1 MKPTTRQVA
10 LFKSAPREYVNLSI
24 KPPVVAAYY
33 IDEGFHTTW
42 VIRSKTKFQDFNGKS
57 GLKFTI
63 SDYQFKLPEV
73 ESVSSSELV
82 DFFGETG
89 GAVDLI
95 LGQDF
100 INVYSFLF
108 YKRNNNGLQLSKS
121 CINRTIWPNKPNT
134 RLEIYTASHL
144 SSTKGGVAVYT
155 NICTPFNIWR
165 PYKPSY
171 WDPREDIG
179 LFAMI
184 MALRIVNQMPPSET
198 APTIQLIT
206 SDKYTWERFSP
217 FVKIKSKELDGSKD
231 FQDLK
236 LLPMKQNVMLFL
248 KYRKA
253 YADRNCLD
261 ELTCVNVEFN
271 GIPEY
276 MEYARELAKL
286 GSKMSQLHFKGELP
300 SNPNDEQYYHFDNHK
315 DVFVVPKKEVNKTI
329 KGILESYQDYTSP
342 SERPTAITRD
352 LDDKL
357 VSTERSPIRKSHERE
372 APRPVDVKTPVIIHS
387 PGKATT
393 HDDIPITN
401 GTHKDQA
408 PVKTSIAAQPTG
420 LDLNIPNMKEI
431 TDNPIFSQI
440 TSMFDRVMAGEVTAI
455 ERASIRDEIRT
466 KLQEVVLMETENA
479 LQTIDNQRRRC
490 DSIMAGAYQKYDR
503 TIEVLQK
510 VGNLQGYLEG
520 FFDGMGSHG
529 STQNDKENL
538 ARKIVNLFVSDRNT
552 EQTLSNA
559 TAVRNE
565 DNLPMPIPDS
575 RNVEAVGSH
584 MHGSYTYGQ
593 SASAIDVMYSKT
605 GDHNSKENSMM
616 QNMDKNLHLT
626 NGFKRTP
633 KMATENDGAN
643 LSYETK
649 SSDSD
654 DREEDTETGDLF
666 ATGHK
671 NNTKP
676 VTHYNLRSNTVQVQ
690 HEWSD
695 KQIDPRPA
703 PRTQTGYNDTKFNR
717 SCHIEYAPENLTG
730 DITAKQ
736 RAEMT
741 SVAGGLGAEG
751 SLEKPIISLVQAL
764 AASPDLR
771 ERLGFLLN
779 SIGVDVDIYKTS
791 KGLKCAY
798 RGYAP
803 SESSCSDLES
813 CSESDDF

>member
-1 MKPTTRQVA
+1 MKPTARQVT
-10 LFKSAPREYVNLSI
+10 LFKGSPREYVNLSI

-42 VIRSKTKFQDFNGKS
+42 VVRSKTKFQDFNGKS

-63 SDYQFKLPEV
+63 SDYQFKLSEV

-121 CINRTIWPNKPNT
+121 CINRTIWPDKPNT

-184 MALRIVNQMPPSET
+184 MALRIVNQMPPSEI
-198 APTIQLIT
+198 APAIQLIT

-217 FVKIKSKELDGSKD
+217 FVKIKSKELEVSRD
-231 FQDLK
+231 FQSLK
-236 LLPMKQNVMLFL
+236 LLPMKQNVALFL
-248 KYRKA
+248 KYRKS
-253 YADRNCLD
+253 YADRNYLD
-261 ELTCVNVEFN
+261 ELTCVNFDFN

-276 MEYARELAKL
+276 MEYTRELAKL

-300 SNPNDEQYYHFDNHK
+300 FNLNDENYYHFDSHK
-315 DVFVVPKKEVNKTI
+315 DVFVVPKKEVNRTI
-329 KGILESYQDYTSP
+329 KRILESYQDYTSP
-342 SERPTAITRD
+342 SERPAAITKD

-357 VSTERSPIRKSHERE
+357 VSTEIESSPIRRSHDHERK
-372 APRPVDVKTPVIIHS
+372 APMDAKTPVIINS
-387 PGKATT
+387 PGKTTT
-393 HDDIPITN
+393 HDGIPLTTE
-401 GTHKDQA
+401 THEAEA
-408 PVKTSIAAQPTG
+408 PARTLVAAQSTS
-420 LDLNIPNMKEI
+420 LDLNTPDTKEI
-431 TDNPIFSQI
+431 TDNPVFSQI
-440 TSMFDRVMAGEVTAI
+440 TSMFNQVMSGEVTLI
-455 ERASIRDEIRT
+455 ERASIGDEIRT
-466 KLQEVVLMETENA
+466 KLQEIVLMETENA
-479 LQTIDNQRRRC
+479 LQTIDHQRRRC

-503 TIEVLQK
+503 TIEILQK
-510 VGNLQGYLEG
+510 VGNLKGYLEG

-529 STQNDKENL
+529 STQNNKENL
-538 ARKIVNLFVSDRNT
+538 ARKIVNLFVSDGNV

-559 TAVRNE
+559 TTVRDE
-565 DNLPMPIPDS
+565 GNLSMPNLAS
-575 RNVEAVGSH
+575 RSVEAVDS
-584 MHGSYTYGQ
+584 GSYTHGQ
-593 SASAIDVMYSKT
+593 STSSIDVMYCKT
-605 GDHNSKENSMM
+605 ADHNSKASC
-616 QNMDKNLHLT
+616 T
-626 NGFKRTP
+626 
-633 KMATENDGAN
+633 TENAN
-643 LSYETK
+643 KNFHRASRFTPAPKTVTENHAASLSYETK

-654 DREEDTETGDLF
+654 DRTEETETKNLF
-666 ATGHK
+666 ATRHD
-671 NNTKP
+671 NRTRP
-676 VTHYNLRSNTVQVQ
+676 VTHYNLRSIAAH
-690 HEWSD
+690 HEWLG
-695 KQIDPRPA
+695 KQIDPHPA
-703 PRTQTGYNDTKFNR
+703 PHMQTGYNDTKLNKP
-717 SCHIEYAPENLTG
+717 CHTDYAPENLTG
-730 DITAKQ
+730 DITDKQ

-741 SVAGGLGAEG
+741 NVAGGLGAEG

-764 AASPDLR
+764 VASPDLR

-779 SIGVDVDIYKTS
+779 SIGVDVDIHKTS

-798 RGYAP
+798 RGYALL
-803 SESSCSDLES
+803 EDSCSGLES
-813 CSESDDF
+813 CSESEGF

>member
-42 VIRSKTKFQDFNGKS
+42 VVRSKTKFQDFNGKR

-121 CINRTIWPNKPNT
+121 CINRTIWPDKPNT

-217 FVKIKSKELDGSKD
+217 FVKIKSKELKVSQD
-231 FQDLK
+231 FQNLK
-236 LLPMKQNVMLFL
+236 LLPMKQNVVLFL
-248 KYRKA
+248 KYRKS

-315 DVFVVPKKEVNKTI
+315 DVFVVSKKEVNKTI
-329 KGILESYQDYTSP
+329 KRILESYQDYTSP
-342 SERPTAITRD
+342 SERPTAITKD

-357 VSTERSPIRKSHERE
+357 VSTEKSPIRSSHERE
-372 APRPVDVKTPVIIHS
+372 TPMDVKTPVISNS
-387 PGKATT
+387 PGKTTT
-393 HDDIPITN
+393 HDKIPLTN
-401 GTHKDQA
+401 GTHKDEA
-408 PVKTSIAAQPTG
+408 PVRTSVAAQSTS
-420 LDLNIPNMKEI
+420 LDLNIPDTKEI

-440 TSMFDRVMAGEVTAI
+440 TSMFNQVMAGEVTLT
-455 ERASIRDEIRT
+455 ERASIGDEIRT

-479 LQTIDNQRRRC
+479 LQTIDHQRRRC

-529 STQNDKENL
+529 STQNNKENL
-538 ARKIVNLFVSDRNT
+538 ARKIVNLFVSDGNT
-552 EQTLSNA
+552 EQTLGKS
-559 TAVRNE
+559 TTVRDA
-565 DNLPMPIPDS
+565 DNLPMPILAS
-575 RNVEAVGSH
+575 RNVEAVDA
-584 MHGSYTYGQ
+584 HGSYTYDQ
-593 SASAIDVMYSKT
+593 STSAIDVMYSNT
-605 GDHNSKENSMM
+605 AYHNSKANCMMENT
-616 QNMDKNLHLT
+616 DKSLQFA
-626 NGFKRTP
+626 NGFKPTSE
-633 KMATENDGAN
+633 MVIENHAAN
-643 LSYETK
+643 LSYETI

-654 DREEDTETGDLF
+654 DREDTETKDLF
-666 ATGHK
+666 ATGHE
-671 NNTKP
+671 NNTRP
-676 VTHYNLRSNTVQVQ
+676 VTHYNLRSNTAQC
-690 HEWSD
+690 EWLG
-695 KQIDPRPA
+695 KQIDPHPA
-703 PRTQTGYNDTKFNR
+703 PHMQTGYNDTKFNKP
-717 SCHIEYAPENLTG
+717 CHIEYAPDNLTG
-730 DITAKQ
+730 DVTAKQ

-741 SVAGGLGAEG
+741 NVAGGLGAEG

-779 SIGVDVDIYKTS
+779 SIGVDVDIHKTS

-798 RGYAP
+798 RGYAL
-803 SESSCSDLES
+803 SESSCLGLES
-813 CSESDDF
+813 CSESEDF

>member
-121 CINRTIWPNKPNT
+121 CINRTIWPDKPNT

-217 FVKIKSKELDGSKD
+217 FVKIKSKELEGNKD
-231 FQDLK
+231 FQNLK

-248 KYRKA
+248 KYRKT
-253 YADRNCLD
+253 YADRNCLE

-276 MEYARELAKL
+276 MEYARELARL

-329 KGILESYQDYTSP
+329 KRILESYQDYTSP
-342 SERPTAITRD
+342 SERPAAIIRE

-357 VSTERSPIRKSHERE
+357 ISTERSPIKKSHERE
-372 APRPVDVKTPVIIHS
+372 APRPMDVKTPVIINS
-387 PGKATT
+387 LAKATI

-408 PVKTSIAAQPTG
+408 PVKTPVAAQPTS
-420 LDLNIPNMKEI
+420 LDLNIPDTKEI

-440 TSMFDRVMAGEVTAI
+440 TSMFDRVMSGEVTII
-455 ERASIRDEIRT
+455 ERASIGDEIRT
-466 KLQEVVLMETENA
+466 KLQEVVLMETEKA
-479 LQTIDNQRRRC
+479 LQTIDHQRRRC

-529 STQNDKENL
+529 SAAQNDKENL
-538 ARKIVNLFVSDRNT
+538 ARKIVNLFVSDSNT

-559 TAVRNE
+559 TTVRKE
-565 DNLPMPIPDS
+565 DKPLMPILAS
-575 RNVEAVGSH
+575 RSVEGVGS
-584 MHGSYTYGQ
+584 YAYGQ
-593 SASAIDVMYSKT
+593 STSAIDVMDSKT
-605 GDHNSKENSMM
+605 GDRNSKANSMM
-616 QNMDKNLHLT
+616 GDMDKNLHLT

-649 SSDSD
+649 SSDSEY
-654 DREEDTETGDLF
+654 REDTETKDLF

-671 NNTKP
+671 NNIRP
-676 VTHYNLRSNTVQVQ
+676 VTHYNLRSNSAQ
-690 HEWSD
+690 HEWSG
-695 KQIDPRPA
+695 KQIDPLPA
-703 PRTQTGYNDTKFNR
+703 PRMQTGYNDTKFNR
-717 SCHIEYAPENLTG
+717 PYHIEYAPENLTG
-730 DITAKQ
+730 DITAEQ

-741 SVAGGLGAEG
+741 NVAGGLGAEG

-779 SIGVDVDIYKTS
+779 SIGVDVDIHKTS

-803 SESSCSDLES
+803 SGSSCSGLES
-813 CSESDDF
+813 CSESEDF

>member
-121 CINRTIWPNKPNT
+121 CINRTIWPDKPNT

-217 FVKIKSKELDGSKD
+217 FVKIKSKELEGNKD
-231 FQDLK
+231 FQNLK

-248 KYRKA
+248 KYRKT
-253 YADRNCLD
+253 YADRNCLE

-276 MEYARELAKL
+276 MEYARELARL

-329 KGILESYQDYTSP
+329 KRILESYQDYTSP
-342 SERPTAITRD
+342 SERPAAIIRE

-357 VSTERSPIRKSHERE
+357 ISTERSPIKKSHERE
-372 APRPVDVKTPVIIHS
+372 APRPMDVKTPVIINS
-387 PGKATT
+387 LAKATI

-408 PVKTSIAAQPTG
+408 PVKTPVAAQPTS
-420 LDLNIPNMKEI
+420 LDLNIPDTKEI

-440 TSMFDRVMAGEVTAI
+440 TSMFDRVMSGEVTII
-455 ERASIRDEIRT
+455 ERASIGDEIRT
-466 KLQEVVLMETENA
+466 KLQEVVLMETEKA
-479 LQTIDNQRRRC
+479 LQTIDHQRRRC

-529 STQNDKENL
+529 SAAQNDKENL
-538 ARKIVNLFVSDRNT
+538 ARKIVNLFVSDSNT

-559 TAVRNE
+559 TTVRKE
-565 DNLPMPIPDS
+565 DKPLMPILAS
-575 RNVEAVGSH
+575 RSVEGVGS
-584 MHGSYTYGQ
+584 YAYGQ
-593 SASAIDVMYSKT
+593 STSAIDVMDSKT
-605 GDHNSKENSMM
+605 GDRNSKANSMM
-616 QNMDKNLHLT
+616 GDMDKNLHLT

-633 KMATENDGAN
+633 KMVTENNGAN

-649 SSDSD
+649 SSDSEY
-654 DREEDTETGDLF
+654 REDTETKDLF

-671 NNTKP
+671 NNIRP
-676 VTHYNLRSNTVQVQ
+676 VTHYNLRSNSAQ
-690 HEWSD
+690 HEWSG

-703 PRTQTGYNDTKFNR
+703 PRMQTGYNDTKFNR
-717 SCHIEYAPENLTG
+717 PYHIEYAPENLTG
-730 DITAKQ
+730 DITAEQ

-741 SVAGGLGAEG
+741 NVAGGLGAEG

-779 SIGVDVDIYKTS
+779 SIGVDVDIHKTS

-803 SESSCSDLES
+803 SGSSCSGLES
-813 CSESDDF
+813 CSESEDF